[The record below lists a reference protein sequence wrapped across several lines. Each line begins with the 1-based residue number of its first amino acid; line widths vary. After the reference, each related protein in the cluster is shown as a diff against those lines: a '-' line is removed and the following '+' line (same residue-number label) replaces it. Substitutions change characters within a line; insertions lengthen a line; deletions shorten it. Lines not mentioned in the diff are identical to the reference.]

1 MFKELKSLG
10 VVVKELSNELR
21 QLVREESRRLV
32 AGCTRL
38 PACPSLVCLLAS
50 CFLVPS
56 VRVCTCPAQSQ
67 THTECSAV
75 NGFSNVAPS
84 QTENRQMDKGA
95 CRGGLEIIDSTLS
108 LNLVKSCIYSHL

>member
-38 PACPSLVCLLAS
+38 PACPSVS
-50 CFLVPS
+50 PS
-56 VRVCTCPAQSQ
+56 VCWPVASLCRHCVCA
-67 THTECSAV
+67 
-75 NGFSNVAPS
+75 
-84 QTENRQMDKGA
+84 
-95 CRGGLEIIDSTLS
+95 
-108 LNLVKSCIYSHL
+108 LVQHSHRH